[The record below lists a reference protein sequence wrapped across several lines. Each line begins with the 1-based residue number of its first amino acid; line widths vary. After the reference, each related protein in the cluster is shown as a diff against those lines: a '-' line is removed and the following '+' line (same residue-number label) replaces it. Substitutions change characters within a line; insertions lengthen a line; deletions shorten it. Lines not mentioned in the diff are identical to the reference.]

1 MWKSARITLNV
12 LYSMSRQLNDP
23 SPRTG
28 VYTGDLAYGKC
39 NGSVPDKHGDYTGTS
54 NKPIC
59 ALTLVRARDPKVWT
73 KDPLV
78 KEARKYV
85 VENQSLKNG
94 VINAFMENLKHLRA
108 NYHLTVG
115 KQRF

>member
-1 MWKSARITLNV
+1 
-12 LYSMSRQLNDP
+12 MSKQLNDL

-28 VYTGDLAYGKC
+28 VFVGDLAYGRC
-39 NGSVPDKHGDYTGTS
+39 NGAVPDKHGDYTGNH

-59 ALTLVRARDPKVWT
+59 ALTLVKTRDPRVWT
-73 KDPLV
+73 RDPLV

-85 VENQSLKNG
+85 SESQILKNG
-94 VINAFMENLKHLRA
+94 LISAFMENLKTMRA

>member
-1 MWKSARITLNV
+1 
-12 LYSMSRQLNDP
+12 MSNQLKDP

-28 VYTGDLAYGKC
+28 VYTGDLAYGRM
-39 NGSVPDKHGDYTGTS
+39 NGAVPNKHGDYSGAS
-54 NKPIC
+54 NKPIMP
-59 ALTLVRARDPKVWT
+59 LTLVRPRDPHMWKR
-73 KDPLV
+73 DPLV

-85 VENQSLKNG
+85 SESQVLKNSL
-94 VINAFMENLKHLRA
+94 INTFMENLKHLRA